1 MMGKTMQ
8 KRLADA
14 KQDVK
19 EPEIKGQPIDDIM
32 RFTDDTRHMILFDV
46 LDYACPVG
54 DKGERL
60 RLFLS
65 DDGYAAALASQS
77 RGECKILRHAN
88 VKNGSLHYDTP
99 GKAFE

>member
-1 MMGKTMQ
+1 MGVKMQ
-8 KRLADA
+8 KRMAEA
-14 KQDVK
+14 KASAK
-19 EPEIKGQPIDDIM
+19 GPEIKGHAADDLM

-65 DDGYAAALASQS
+65 DEGYTKALASQGRS
-77 RGECKILRHAN
+77 EMKILRHAR
-88 VKNGSLHYDTP
+88 VKNGALSYDTP

>member
-1 MMGKTMQ
+1 MGAKMQ
-8 KRLADA
+8 KRLTDA
-14 KQDVK
+14 KAGAK
-19 EPEIKGQPIDDIM
+19 EPEIKGQPIDDII
-32 RFTDDTRHMILFDV
+32 RFDDDTRHMVIFDV

-65 DDGYAAALASQS
+65 DEGYAAALASQS
-77 RGECKILRHAN
+77 RSECTILRHAR
-88 VKNGSLHYDTP
+88 VKNGALSYDTP